1 MLKNH
6 SYVHVCCAGVVPA
19 LLLLLDPLQSPCAV
33 ENAAKALGNLSA
45 DAACRALIRSSGG
58 VGSLSR
64 LLRDDCAASMQVCNG
79 VAVLLA
85 STLFRRAWLCEL
97 LLPSDLTFLDEQPA
111 HDYSFCMQ
119 FAAGSCTL
127 RVLCTSMG

>member
-1 MLKNH
+1 
-6 SYVHVCCAGVVPA
+6 VHVCYAGVVPA

-64 LLRDDCAASMQVCNG
+64 LLRDDCAASMQVG
-79 VAVLLA
+79 AAVAVFLT
-85 STLFRRAWLCEL
+85 SLFRCARLCEL
-97 LLPSDLTFLDEQPA
+97 LLSQTEL
-111 HDYSFCMQ
+111 SWMI
-119 FAAGSCTL
+119 S
-127 RVLCTSMG
+127 